1 MKMETRAAFKLRVE
15 KPPPKKKTIS
25 CLWPHPSQSPPA
37 ELLTLAEYG
46 YKLGGQVSFL
56 AGDTLLTGPPVLIPP
71 PSGGGADLAGASL
84 GL

>member
-71 PSGGGADLAGASL
+71 PEWGGADLAGASL